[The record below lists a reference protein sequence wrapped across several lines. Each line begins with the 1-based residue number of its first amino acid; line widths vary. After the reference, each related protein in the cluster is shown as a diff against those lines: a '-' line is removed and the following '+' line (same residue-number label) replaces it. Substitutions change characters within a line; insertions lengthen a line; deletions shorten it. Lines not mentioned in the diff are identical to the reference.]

1 MPVQLDIAGSFLK
14 GQEVGIRR
22 RQAKQ
27 MERAIDFELARE
39 QEGMLGRR
47 GAIRQQEE
55 LYGLDPTDFG
65 EFQTNQDPWFMRM
78 QQWWKKR
85 RAGRVM
91 PSNMMPEQMESVDDE
106 SSELGFDRFQEMANG
121 GKVKR
126 AIPSYA
132 EGGSVATEEEMIRR
146 RAAANRARNPATV
159 AARSETAIPRR
170 PGMLSRAGSL
180 ARRVVNAPGRGGAAI
195 AGGAAI
201 VPQLDQDYDRTLER
215 RFGFAEP
222 NVEPSQPGVP
232 GDEGDPS
239 LGGFARYFGRRALG
253 YASDLGNVLSFG
265 QAGRAYRDTPESAIP
280 PSVEVAAQPE
290 MPEEI
295 PATPD
300 EAIAQAAIADGTRMA
315 EEAQQRSAPPGA
327 IDFSMVDFTAADI
340 PSMPVK
346 DWIDYRARSVR
357 DLMLQGKTA
366 QEAHAEVTKMQQ
378 QGFVDYAQQALM
390 HLQSGNANAAA
401 TALRAA
407 YQYFPNGTDVR
418 LGAQMGKDGQPVVV
432 GMGTDEET
440 GEPKGQPMILN
451 SERLALMIENFSNPA
466 AFTAWTK
473 DWRDEQF
480 SREKYEEVE
489 RPAAQSQAR
498 YQDRAGR
505 AALLNAQA
513 NVVEAAKS
521 GGTGGMR
528 QADYDRAYAQF
539 AGSQELRALED
550 EELANRLTDLMARFY
565 LRAGPNVPYPTVI
578 REVMRAN
585 TEGRLDDLEQ
595 LLEE

>member
-1 MPVQLDIAGSFLK
+1 MPVELDIAGNFAK
-14 GQEVGIRR
+14 GQAVGIRR

-27 MERAIDFELARE
+27 LERAVDFELARE
-39 QEGMLGRR
+39 NEGMLGRR

-55 LYGLDPTDFG
+55 LYGLDPIDFG
-65 EFQTNQDPWFMRM
+65 EFQTNQDPWFARL
-78 QQWWKKR
+78 QQWWKQR
-85 RAGRVM
+85 RANRVM
-91 PSNMMPEQMESVDDE
+91 PSNMMPEQMQSVDDE

-121 GKVKR
+121 GKVR

-170 PGMLSRAGSL
+170 PGVGSRLTTG
-180 ARRVVNAPGRGGAAI
+180 ARRLVNRVGPRTGALAAGAAI
-195 AGGAAI
+195 L
-201 VPQLDQDYDRTLER
+201 PQVMEDDPNETTRR

-222 NVEPSQPGVP
+222 TPE
-232 GDEGDPS
+232 EGDPS
-239 LGGFARYFGRRALG
+239 LGGYLKHLGRTGLR
-253 YASDLGNVLSFG
+253 YASDLGNMLTFG

-290 MPEEI
+290 LPEEI

-300 EAIAQAAIADGTRMA
+300 EAIAQAAISDGTRMA

-327 IDFSMVDFTAADI
+327 IDFSKVDFSAADI
-340 PSMPVK
+340 PPMPVK
-346 DWIDYRARSVR
+346 DWIAYRARAVR
-357 DLMLQGKTA
+357 DLMLQGKTG

-378 QGFVDYAQQALM
+378 QGFIDYAQQALM
-390 HLQSGNANAAA
+390 HLQGGNANAAA

-418 LGAQMGKDGQPVVV
+418 LGAQMGKDGQPAII

-451 SERLALMIENFSNPA
+451 SERLATMIENFSNPNV
-466 AFTAWTK
+466 FTAWTK

-480 SREKYEEVE
+480 KREQFEEVE
-489 RPAAQSQAR
+489 KPQAQAQMNIAERNARSYEMMAQAQMAGATR
-498 YQDRAGR
+498 QRGGASGRTEADEDRANAAFTR
-505 AALLNAQA
+505 AVEMLALNDQPKADRLMSIMSQIY
-513 NVVEAAKS
+513 V
-521 GGTGGMR
+521 
-528 QADYDRAYAQF
+528 QADWEYPQVIEFVREADARGQ
-539 AGSQELRALED
+539 L
-550 EELANRLTDLMARFY
+550 EELAQKL
-565 LRAGPNVPYPTVI
+565 GV
-578 REVMRAN
+578 E
-585 TEGRLDDLEQ
+585 
-595 LLEE
+595 